1 MCEPERKKN
10 ILRQQSSAE
19 RPNQRWISDVTCFKL
34 GDHYFYICM
43 ITDLFSRR
51 VIKYK
56 ISKKNNTQ
64 LITTTFKM
72 AHKERSPPP
81 SGLIFH
87 SDRGAQYT
95 SHRFQQL
102 LHEHHAKQSFSHPGK
117 PHDNAVAESFFASLK
132 KEELY
137 RKALPSD
144 RAFQASVAS
153 YINFLDTK
161 RPHCTLKNLT
171 QCQMEENFI
180 VDTK

>member
-10 ILRQQSSAE
+10 ILRQQFSAE

-72 AHKERSPPP
+72 AHKERSPPHP
-81 SGLIFH
+81 ASSFIATVGRNIPLIV
-87 SDRGAQYT
+87 SSSSYMSTMR
-95 SHRFQQL
+95 SN
-102 LHEHHAKQSFSHPGK
+102 P
-117 PHDNAVAESFFASLK
+117 FFNPAN
-132 KEELY
+132 
-137 RKALPSD
+137 RMTM
-144 RAFQASVAS
+144 Q
-153 YINFLDTK
+153 
-161 RPHCTLKNLT
+161 
-171 QCQMEENFI
+171 
-180 VDTK
+180 

>member
-1 MCEPERKKN
+1 MQYGFLPPFLQPQVLFTTNEP
-10 ILRQQSSAE
+10 QSYVFGG
-19 RPNQRWISDVTCFKL
+19 RNHPL
-34 GDHYFYICM
+34 
-43 ITDLFSRR
+43 
-51 VIKYK
+51 
-56 ISKKNNTQ
+56 
-64 LITTTFKM
+64 
-72 AHKERSPPP
+72 
-81 SGLIFH
+81 H
-87 SDRGAQYT
+87 ST
-95 SHRFQQL
+95 SQQL

>member
-72 AHKERSPPP
+72 AHKERN
-81 SGLIFH
+81 
-87 SDRGAQYT
+87 
-95 SHRFQQL
+95 
-102 LHEHHAKQSFSHPGK
+102 HP
-117 PHDNAVAESFFASLK
+117 
-132 KEELY
+132 
-137 RKALPSD
+137 
-144 RAFQASVAS
+144 
-153 YINFLDTK
+153 I
-161 RPHCTLKNLT
+161 RPHLS
-171 QCQMEENFI
+171 
-180 VDTK
+180 